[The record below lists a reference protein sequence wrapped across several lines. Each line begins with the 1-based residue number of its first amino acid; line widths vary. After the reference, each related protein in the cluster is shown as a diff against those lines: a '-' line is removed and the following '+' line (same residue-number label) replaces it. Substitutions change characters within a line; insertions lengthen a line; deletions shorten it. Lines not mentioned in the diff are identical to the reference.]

1 MGDRMSER
9 KKTTRWTTFIT
20 DKDGMTARDFLVFI
34 SIGVYFFFLSAGLT
48 VYLFGREL
56 DAMYLGILDSAM
68 PVVIT
73 VVGGV
78 MAVQGVESFKRPA
91 KQIKTVEETEP
102 TEPEPM
108 PQYQYPQYQQPYDPQ
123 QNHEQYHYNPHDDI

>member
-1 MGDRMSER
+1 MGDRMTER
-9 KKTTRWTTFIT
+9 KKTTKWTTFIT

-102 TEPEPM
+102 IEEPETEFP
-108 PQYQYPQYQQPYDPQ
+108 YPPYQQPYDPGR
-123 QNHEQYHYNPHDDI
+123 NHDEYHYNPHDDI